1 MQFIVTAW
9 DYKDSDALR
18 RRMDVREEHL
28 SLVVKMK
35 EEGHDLF
42 AAAMIN
48 DKGDLIG
55 STMIMDF
62 DSKEEL
68 DRWLEKEP
76 YVTNKV
82 WEDINVQ
89 ECRIPDLFLKS

>member
-9 DYKDSDALR
+9 DFKDSESSK

-28 SLVVKMK
+28 SLVIKMK

-48 DKGDLIG
+48 DEGAMIG
-55 STMIMDF
+55 STMLMDF
-62 DSKEEL
+62 DSREDL
-68 DRWLEKEP
+68 DKWLEKEP
-76 YVTNKV
+76 YVKNKV

-89 ECRIPDLFLKS
+89 VCKIPDLFL